1 MSLDQLL
8 QDAKAIIASGML
20 DGKLEIADITRAAVG
35 LAEKMNEFTNLSG
48 SDKKKYVIHAVDA
61 AVREVI
67 PAGQY
72 AEVESKFVQNVLPSL
87 LDAVVA
93 AARGRFALKKPSVS
107 CFVGALQA
115 MGCPVDLKKVFDPVK
130 KVVAAVDAVL
140 DDVVVV
146 VPALSGVAAAVN
158 AVEAAVEA
166 AAAVEPAV
174 NAVETSAPAAASEE
188 PAPADATVTSE
199 EPAPV
204 GTLVLDVGGSAVDM
218 SGAVVLD
225 LAGAERPQ

>member
-8 QDAKAIIASGML
+8 LDAKASLASAML
-20 DGKLEIADITRAAVG
+20 DGKLEIADMTRVAVS
-35 LAEKMNEFTNLSG
+35 LAEKMNDYTNLSG

-67 PAGQY
+67 PAAQY

-107 CFVGALQA
+107 CFVGVLQA
-115 MGCPVDLKKVFDPVK
+115 MGCPVDLKKVFEPVK

-140 DDVVVV
+140 DDVVVA
-146 VPALSGVAAAVN
+146 VPALSAHV
-158 AVEAAVEA
+158 AAVEA
-166 AAAVEPAV
+166 VLDGVVAAASAAAAPAALEPAPVASAAPDASAVSAPVPVASAAVEP
-174 NAVETSAPAAASEE
+174 
-188 PAPADATVTSE
+188 
-199 EPAPV
+199 
-204 GTLVLDVGGSAVDM
+204 VGGSAVDM
-218 SGAVVLD
+218 SGAIVLD
-225 LAGAERPQ
+225 LSGAATQTQ